1 MRATQDIFFGRRT
14 EKVMEI
20 NITEIQIIPTKP
32 KNGLVAF
39 VSFVLNDLFYVG
51 DVAIYTKIETEG
63 YRLVYPTK
71 ALFNGLKINC
81 FKPIKKC
88 AGEAIEKIVLT
99 EFEKLID
106 DVRTKEGSSR
116 NGSRKSAKA
125 LAATS

>member
-1 MRATQDIFFGRRT
+1 MRATQDIFFGKRT

-20 NITEIQIIPTKP
+20 NLTEIQIIPTKP

-51 DVAIYTKIETEG
+51 DVAIYTKIETAG
-63 YRLVYPTK
+63 YRLVYPTT
-71 ALFNGLKINC
+71 ALFNGLRINC

-88 AGEAIEKIVLT
+88 AGEAIERAVLI

-106 DVRTKEGSSR
+106 DVRTTEGSGRNESR
-116 NGSRKSAKA
+116 VPAKSY
-125 LAATS
+125 

>member
-1 MRATQDIFFGRRT
+1 
-14 EKVMEI
+14 MEI
-20 NITEIQIIPTKP
+20 NLTEIQIIPTKP

-39 VSFVLNDLFYVG
+39 VSFVLNGLFYVG

-71 ALFNGLKINC
+71 ALFNGLRINC

-88 AGEAIEKIVLT
+88 AGEAIERAVLI

-106 DVRTKEGSSR
+106 DVRTTEGNDHNESR
-116 NGSRKSAKA
+116 VPAKSY
-125 LAATS
+125 

>member
-1 MRATQDIFFGRRT
+1 MKATQDIFFGRRT

-20 NITEIQIIPTKP
+20 NLTEIQIIPTKP

-39 VSFVLNDLFYVG
+39 VSFVLNNLFYVG

-71 ALFNGLKINC
+71 ALFNGLRINC

-88 AGEAIEKIVLT
+88 AGEAIERAVLI

-106 DVRTKEGSSR
+106 DVRTTEGSGRNESR
-116 NGSRKSAKA
+116 VPAKSY
-125 LAATS
+125 

>member
-20 NITEIQIIPTKP
+20 NLTEIQIIPTKP

-63 YRLVYPTK
+63 YRLVYPAK
-71 ALFNGLKINC
+71 VLFNGLKINC

-88 AGEAIEKIVLT
+88 AGDAIERAVLV

-125 LAATS
+125 LAATP

>member
-1 MRATQDIFFGRRT
+1 
-14 EKVMEI
+14 MEI
-20 NITEIQIIPTKP
+20 NLTEIQIIPTKP

-39 VSFVLNDLFYVG
+39 VSFVLNGLFYIG

-63 YRLVYPTK
+63 YRLVYPAK
-71 ALFNGLKINC
+71 VLFNGLKINC

-88 AGEAIEKIVLT
+88 AGDAIEKAVLV

-106 DVRTKEGSSR
+106 DVRMKEGNNH
-116 NGSRKSAKA
+116 NGSRKPTKT